1 MNVRVDRVSMDYP
14 GVRALSDVTMEL
26 RTGEI
31 RAIIG
36 ENGAGKST
44 LLKILSGIQQPTAG
58 RLLIDEVVVK
68 FSGVK
73 DAEHRGIAMVHQ
85 ELNLIDTLSVAENIS
100 LGSEPHRLGLLQRHV
115 MQTKAKET
123 LKRLKCDIS
132 PTTTVGELP
141 LASKQLV
148 EIAKA
153 LAQRAK
159 ILILDEPTAVLAER
173 ETRDL
178 LDLLKSLKDE
188 GVGVIYV
195 SHRLDEVCEIADHV
209 TVLRDG
215 VVVAEIPR
223 EQGLSSLDLANRMVG
238 RELQD
243 LYPPKLK
250 DHSGTPVLTLNRA
263 RFDGFPGPLDLQVRE
278 GEIVGLGGLIGS
290 GRTEVAQGI
299 IRKRKLLDGQV
310 IAEAPAYVSEDRK
323 GTGLHLSLNLTTNT
337 VMANLKHYGGLTLDK
352 HREKQAAN
360 VWIKKLGI
368 RAKHPGVTVQS
379 LSGGNQQKVSLAK
392 WLETQPRLLV
402 LDEPTR
408 GVDVGAKSEIYQ
420 LITDMAKSGLGCLVI
435 SSEMNEL
442 IGLCDRVIVMRERK
456 IAGELEG
463 DQVTEANMMALAAGV
478 EVEAVS

>member
-1 MNVRVDRVSMDYP
+1 MTLVVENVSMDYP
-14 GVRALSDVTMEL
+14 GVRALSDVSLDL
-26 RTGEI
+26 RTCEI

-44 LLKILSGIQQPTAG
+44 LLKILSGIQSPTRG
-58 RLLIDEVVVK
+58 RLIIDDHAVR
-68 FSGVK
+68 FAGVK

-100 LGSEPHRLGLLQRHV
+100 LGSEPNQLGLLRRSR
-115 MQTKAKET
+115 MNET
-123 LKRLKCDIS
+123 ARLALKRLNSEIP
-132 PTTTVGELP
+132 PTKRVGELP

-153 LAQRAK
+153 LAQNAK
-159 ILILDEPTAVLAER
+159 FLILDEPTAVLAER

-178 LDLLKSLKDE
+178 LDLLKLLKQE

-195 SHRLDEVCEIADHV
+195 SHRLDEVCEIADLV
-209 TVLRDG
+209 SVLRDG
-215 VVVAEIPR
+215 ELVAELRR
-223 EQGLSSLDLANRMVG
+223 EDGLTSSDLANRMVG

-243 LYPPKLK
+243 LYPPKLV
-250 DHSGTPVLTLNRA
+250 DHDGEPVLILDA
-263 RFDGFPGPLDLQVRE
+263 VRFDGFPGPVDLEVRA

-290 GRTEVAQGI
+290 GRTELAQGI
-299 IRKRKLLDGQV
+299 IRKRRRLSGRMSV
-310 IAEAPAYVSEDRK
+310 NAPAYVSEDRK
-323 GTGLHLSLNLTTNT
+323 GTGLHLSLSISVNT
-337 VMANLKHYGGLTLDK
+337 VMANLRHYSGLTLDK
-352 HREKQAAN
+352 GRERQAAN

-368 RAKHPGVTVQS
+368 RAKGPGVVVQS

-392 WLETQPRLLV
+392 WLETQPKFLI

-420 LITDMAKSGLGCLVI
+420 LIVEMAKSGLGCLVI

-442 IGLCDRVIVMRERK
+442 IGLCDRVVVLRDRH
-456 IAGELEG
+456 IAGELVGEE
-463 DQVTEANMMALAAGV
+463 VTESNMMALAAGV
-478 EVEAVS
+478 GIEGAA

>member
-1 MNVRVDRVSMDYP
+1 
-14 GVRALSDVTMEL
+14 
-26 RTGEI
+26 
-31 RAIIG
+31 
-36 ENGAGKST
+36 
-44 LLKILSGIQQPTAG
+44 
-58 RLLIDEVVVK
+58 
-68 FSGVK
+68 
-73 DAEHRGIAMVHQ
+73 
-85 ELNLIDTLSVAENIS
+85 
-100 LGSEPHRLGLLQRHV
+100 EPHRLGLLQRNV
-115 MQTKAKET
+115 MHTRAKDALT
-123 LKRLKCDIS
+123 RLKSDIS
-132 PTTTVGELP
+132 PATMVGELP

-153 LAQRAK
+153 LAQNAK

-223 EQGLSSLDLANRMVG
+223 EQGLSSSDLANRMVG

-243 LYPPKLK
+243 LYPPKLT
-250 DHSGTPVLTLNRA
+250 DHSGNPVLTLNQA
-263 RFDGFPGPLDLQVRE
+263 RFEGFPGAIDLEVKE

-299 IRKRKLLDGQV
+299 IRKRKLLGGQV
-310 IAEAPAYVSEDRK
+310 TADAPAYVSEDRK

-352 HREKQAAN
+352 GREKQAAN

-368 RAKHPGVTVQS
+368 RAKNPEVMVQS

-392 WLETQPRLLV
+392 WLETQPKLLV

-420 LITDMAKSGLGCLVI
+420 LINEMAKSGLGCLVI

-463 DQVTEANMMALAAGV
+463 DQVTESNMMALAAGV